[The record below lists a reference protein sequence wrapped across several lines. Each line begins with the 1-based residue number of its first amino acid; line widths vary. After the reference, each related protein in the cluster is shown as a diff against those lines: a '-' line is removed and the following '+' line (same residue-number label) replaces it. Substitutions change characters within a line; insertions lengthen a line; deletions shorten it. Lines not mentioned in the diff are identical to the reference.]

1 MKSKM
6 TKMKNGKGKGNGEKD
21 GEKDGHKYV
30 QNVRRRIWKEY
41 GEKRERKERKLMT
54 NVKTKMAK
62 ELVKEKMVINV
73 KNKMVKKLAR
83 KMWQIYEEKERS

>member
-1 MKSKM
+1 ME
-6 TKMKNGKGKGNGEKD
+6 KGKEMERKWREN